1 MGRNF
6 GNFGNSGGNH
16 SNQGKHNPKG
26 RKSPPPYNFIAPNE
40 CVFYPQDFGEVCD
53 TQISFIKP
61 FSDSQSGIL
70 EIKIIAKSDI
80 FTGAFYG
87 KDADNKSPKP
97 FFKIGD
103 SYALS
108 GSSVRGVIRTISQV
122 LSYAKFQT
130 NAPDYEKKGEFVPRI
145 KSNFDKHKSKLDM
158 TERIFGAVSQ
168 GKSTQG
174 ITALKSRIS
183 FSHFIASKVCRAQ
196 YNNPTYISTTPEFAK
211 SKTYKDKNGFRFYAP
226 LGKITNPDEVK
237 SNKNN
242 DKMPFTIS
250 PLGKGTEFV
259 GKLRY
264 FNLTKAE
271 LGLLLLCLTALQS
284 QKGEYYKFGGGKF
297 YGYGDAQIEILNL
310 SENLKNDCINAYKN
324 LLSKADFAL
333 DTRINDLRNANKK
346 QDTDSTGINSANTNK
361 PSQTSTMRYLSP
373 KKPQYDKF
381 DKYRNNYAD
390 DDWSGL

>member
-6 GNFGNSGGNH
+6 GNFDNSGGNN
-16 SNQGKHNPKG
+16 SNQGKNNPKG

-87 KDADNKSPKP
+87 KDADNKTPKP

-145 KSNFDKHKSKLDM
+145 KSNFDKNKSKLDM
-158 TERIFGAVSQ
+158 TERIFGTVSQ

-174 ITALKSRIS
+174 ISALKSRIS
-183 FSHFIASKVCRAQ
+183 FSHFIASKVCPPI
-196 YNNPTYISTTPEFAK
+196 YKTPTYISTTPDFAK
-211 SKTYKDKNGFRFYAP
+211 SKTYKDKNGFRFYAH
-226 LGKITNPDEVK
+226 
-237 SNKNN
+237 
-242 DKMPFTIS
+242 
-250 PLGKGTEFV
+250 
-259 GKLRY
+259 
-264 FNLTKAE
+264 
-271 LGLLLLCLTALQS
+271 
-284 QKGEYYKFGGGKF
+284 
-297 YGYGDAQIEILNL
+297 
-310 SENLKNDCINAYKN
+310 
-324 LLSKADFAL
+324 
-333 DTRINDLRNANKK
+333 
-346 QDTDSTGINSANTNK
+346 
-361 PSQTSTMRYLSP
+361 
-373 KKPQYDKF
+373 
-381 DKYRNNYAD
+381 
-390 DDWSGL
+390 